1 MPGRPLRPPPVA
13 PLPTLV
19 LALLLTLGAAGCSD
33 GPSDGGSSGP
43 SPSPAPPAT
52 TAEAP
57 AAEPRVPTRRRVGS
71 VTGRIPKAQR
81 KLVVK
86 RVARVVDKWLQAAYV
101 GGEYPRS
108 SFGRSYRGFT
118 QGATRQARGDK
129 ELMTNVDIG
138 DRIDGVTVKRRE
150 ITVDVLAV
158 GGTAHAATAR
168 VLLAFKTSGVE
179 RRVRVSGRL
188 FLTKKAG
195 RWRIFGYDV
204 AKART

>member
-1 MPGRPLRPPPVA
+1 MPGRALRHSLPA
-13 PLPTLV
+13 PLLV
-19 LALLLTLGAAGCSD
+19 SLLTLLLALGATGCS
-33 GPSDGGSSGP
+33 GGSTDDGRP
-43 SPSPAPPAT
+43 STEPSAAPSTTDAEEPAGEPAV
-52 TAEAP
+52 
-57 AAEPRVPTRRRVGS
+57 RTRTRTGS

-81 KLVVK
+81 KLVVR
-86 RVARVVDKWLQAAYV
+86 RVSRVVDKWLQAAYV

-118 QGATRQARGDK
+118 QGATRRARGDK

-150 ITVDVLAV
+150 ITVDLLAV
-158 GGTAHAATAR
+158 RGTAHAATAR
-168 VLLAFKTSGVE
+168 VLLAFNTTGVE

-188 FLTKKAG
+188 FLTKKDG
-195 RWRIFGYDV
+195 RWRVFGYDV

>member
-1 MPGRPLRPPPVA
+1 VA

-43 SPSPAPPAT
+43 APGPADSPAPSV

-57 AAEPRVPTRRRVGS
+57 AAEPRVPTRRRAGS

-86 RVARVVDKWLQAAYV
+86 RVSRVVDKWLQAAYV

-118 QGATRQARGDK
+118 QGATRRARGDK

-195 RWRIFGYDV
+195 RWRVFGYDV

>member
-1 MPGRPLRPPPVA
+1 MPGRPLRHPLVA

-19 LALLLTLGAAGCSD
+19 LALVLALGVTGCTAGSTDDRRPRAEPSAA
-33 GPSDGGSSGP
+33 PS
-43 SPSPAPPAT
+43 T
-52 TAEAP
+52 TGAEEP
-57 AAEPRVPTRRRVGS
+57 AAEPAVRTRTRTGS

-86 RVARVVDKWLQAAYV
+86 RVSRVVDRWLQAAYV

-118 QGATRQARGDK
+118 QDATRRARGDK

-138 DRIDGVTVKRRE
+138 DRIDGVTVRRRE
-150 ITVDVLAV
+150 IVVDVLAV
-158 GGTAHAATAR
+158 RGTAHAATAR
-168 VLLAFKTSGVE
+168 VLLAFRTSGLE

-195 RWRIFGYDV
+195 RWRVFGYDV